1 MGPVGGCSRKRHTW
15 RCTAA
20 RGRALPASRRR
31 RAAHPY
37 PDPNPIRARTL
48 QRQEDGEGP
57 LVDGEDA
64 VERGGEHKR
73 GHHHL
78 VEVHLAVAH
87 GRRRGAGARPLVGR
101 AQLGSHHPL
110 VGLLQV
116 QDACTRARAH
126 QALPSST
133 RCLLPLFCLATAG
146 DHWAAGARWWRRS
159 PSGAA
164 WGARQARQRRCGREG
179 GGGLTS
185 HARPQLHDAHR
196 VLEEHVQDAVQPALP
211 RPRSA
216 VSLRRRTAAPP
227 RTIGASGKH
236 ATGAARLPGRRA
248 RWAVRVMQRWPG
260 ATHLG
265 REHGGGDGD
274 DDGEV
279 HQRPQRDVHLPRD
292 NWARQHLQGRSQAP
306 PILKPFV
313 KKGFSRRTVETAR
326 AGGAPPA

>member
-87 GRRRGAGARPLVGR
+87 GRRRGAGAGPLVGR
-101 AQLGSHHPL
+101 TQLGGHHPL

-116 QDACTRARAH
+116 QDACTRARAY

-133 RCLLPLFCLATAG
+133 RCLLPLYCLAL
-146 DHWAAGARWWRRS
+146 
-159 PSGAA
+159 
-164 WGARQARQRRCGREG
+164 QASIGR
-179 GGGLTS
+179 L
-185 HARPQLHDAHR
+185 
-196 VLEEHVQDAVQPALP
+196 
-211 RPRSA
+211 
-216 VSLRRRTAAPP
+216 AP
-227 RTIGASGKH
+227 
-236 ATGAARLPGRRA
+236 
-248 RWAVRVMQRWPG
+248 
-260 ATHLG
+260 
-265 REHGGGDGD
+265 
-274 DDGEV
+274 
-279 HQRPQRDVHLPRD
+279 
-292 NWARQHLQGRSQAP
+292 
-306 PILKPFV
+306 
-313 KKGFSRRTVETAR
+313 
-326 AGGAPPA
+326 AGGAGRPATPRGVQGRLGSAAAGGRVGGGSPATHAHSFTMPIAFSKSTYRMQCSQPCRARAPPSVCAAGPRHRLAP

>member
-164 WGARQARQRRCGREG
+164 WGARQARQRRCKREG
-179 GGGLTS
+179 GAGGGSPAT
-185 HARPQLHDAHR
+185 HAHSFTMPIAFSKSTYRMQCS
-196 VLEEHVQDAVQPALP
+196 QPCRA
-211 RPRSA
+211 R
-216 VSLRRRTAAPP
+216 APP
-227 RTIGASGKH
+227 SVC
-236 ATGAARLPGRRA
+236 AAGPRHRL
-248 RWAVRVMQRWPG
+248 
-260 ATHLG
+260 
-265 REHGGGDGD
+265 
-274 DDGEV
+274 
-279 HQRPQRDVHLPRD
+279 
-292 NWARQHLQGRSQAP
+292 AP
-306 PILKPFV
+306 
-313 KKGFSRRTVETAR
+313 
-326 AGGAPPA
+326 